1 MTLAARQAAERLLRE
16 RTHQLFIERLRAGLR
31 LVLIALGLFALADLG
46 ANRAVLALLYP
57 VKLFQLG
64 FVLGVFR
71 ILRGAPSW
79 ERTVAT
85 GLVSIAVFCAVSAV
99 SGLITHDTATTPLLC
114 IVLTM
119 ATATLLPWGVRPQLA
134 TVTIA
139 AAAVLWNAHA
149 VSGMRVA
156 LGNPTVALLVAFVA
170 SVHVAREFERYRL
183 ERQLA
188 EDGARE
194 GEAFKGA
201 ILDAALDCIVAM
213 DEHGRITEFNPVA
226 ERTFGYSS
234 ADVLGREMATVLV
247 PPGEREAHRA
257 GLARHLQTGAAAM
270 LGRRIET
277 TAMRADGSEFPVELT
292 VARIPGRGRRLF
304 TGHIRDISDR
314 QRVERELT
322 SAKRHAEEE
331 ADVAAALLRVAQEL
345 DASLDRPDMLER
357 VNRLSV
363 DVLRCDWSS
372 TFLWEE
378 RSGAFRLRANV
389 GSPPEVRREVE
400 ALEFGWDSLPVMEA
414 LRSEDLAEVTGL
426 EHPSPVPPAL
436 MMRWQFASSLSV
448 RIRRGDETVGLLV
461 HGYRD
466 RTGPFSARQR
476 RLAIGIAR
484 TVAVALENAR
494 LIADLHAAN
503 RFKTEFVST
512 MSHELRS
519 PLHVIL
525 GFAEMA
531 RDPTVGRA
539 ERAECLRRIDAA
551 GHDLLALI
559 EEALAAGKLETVRD
573 TIRLQPVSLA
583 RFWKEVGEVC
593 RRLPRH
599 PAVRLEWTERVPDV
613 AVLTDPNKLG
623 LVMRNLVGNACK
635 FTQEGRVRADLEA
648 TPERLIVRVADT
660 GIGIRREDQDIIFE
674 MFRQADGSD
683 SRRYGGTGLGLYIVR
698 RYVEQL
704 GGSIALDSA
713 PGRGSIF
720 TVTLPCLPVG

>member
-1 MTLAARQAAERLLRE
+1 MLRE
-16 RTHQLFIERLRAGLR
+16 RTLGLLIERLRAGLR
-31 LVLIALGLFALADLG
+31 LVLISLGLFALADL
-46 ANRAVLALLYP
+46 AWNRAALVPLYG
-57 VKLFQLG
+57 VKLFPLG
-64 FVLGVFR
+64 FILGVSR
-71 ILRGAPSW
+71 VLRGAPSW

-85 GLVSIAVFCAVSAV
+85 GLVSIGVFCAVSAV

-119 ATATLLPWGVRPQLA
+119 ATATLLPWGVRPQLG
-134 TVTIA
+134 TVAIA
-139 AAAVLWNAHA
+139 AAAVLWNAHV
-149 VSGMRVA
+149 VSGMQA
-156 LGNPTVALLVAFVA
+156 AFGNPTVALVVAFVA
-170 SVHVAREFERYRL
+170 SVYVAREFERYRL

-188 EDGARE
+188 KDGARA

-213 DEHGRITEFNPVA
+213 DEQGRITEFNAVA
-226 ERTFGYSS
+226 ERTFGYAR
-234 ADVLGREMATVLV
+234 ADVLGREMAAVLV
-247 PPGEREAHRA
+247 PPTLREAHRA
-257 GLARHLQTGAAAM
+257 GLGRHLQTGAAAV
-270 LGRRIET
+270 LGGRIET
-277 TAMRADGSEFPVELT
+277 TAMRADGTEFPVELT
-292 VARIPGRGRRLF
+292 VARIPGRGRPLF

-314 QRVERELT
+314 QRAERELT
-322 SAKRHAEEE
+322 SAKQHAEAE

-372 TFLWEE
+372 TFLWDE

-389 GSPPEVRREVE
+389 GLPPDVRRTVE
-400 ALEFGWDSLPVMEA
+400 LLEFGWDSLPLLAA
-414 LRSEDLAEVTGL
+414 LRSEDLVEVTGL
-426 EHPSPVPPAL
+426 EDPSLVPSAL
-436 MMRWQFASSLSV
+436 MLRWEFSSSLTV
-448 RIRRGDETVGLLV
+448 RIRRGDEIVGLLV
-461 HGYRD
+461 HGYRE
-466 RTGPFSARQR
+466 RVGAFSERQR

-484 TVAVALENAR
+484 AVAVALENAR

-503 RFKTEFVST
+503 RLKTEFVST

-531 RDPTVGRA
+531 RDPAVGPA

-559 EEALAAGKLETVRD
+559 EETLAVGKLETARD
-573 TIRLQPVSLA
+573 TTRLEPVSLV
-583 RFWKEVGEVC
+583 RFWTEVGEVC

-599 PAVRLEWTERVPDV
+599 PAVRLEWADAVPDV
-613 AVLTDPNKLG
+613 SMVTDAKKLG
-623 LVMRNLVGNACK
+623 LVIRNLVGNACK
-635 FTQEGRVRADLEA
+635 FTQQGRVRADLEA
-648 TPERLIVRVADT
+648 TPERLVVRVADT
-660 GIGIRREDQDIIFE
+660 GVGIRREDQDIIFE

-713 PGRGSIF
+713 PGRGSTF
-720 TVTLPCLPVG
+720 TVTLPCLPVV